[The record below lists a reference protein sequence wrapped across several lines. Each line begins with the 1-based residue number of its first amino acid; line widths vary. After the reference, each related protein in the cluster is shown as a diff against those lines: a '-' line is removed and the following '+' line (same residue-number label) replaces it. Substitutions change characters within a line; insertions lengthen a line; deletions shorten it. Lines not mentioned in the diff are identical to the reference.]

1 MVELLME
8 MKKHKTCEWI
18 FPSPVKQGEP
28 RNPSAVYHRFK
39 LILERSG
46 CKNIRFHDLRH
57 TFATMALENG
67 MDVKTLSDMIGH
79 VSAETTLNIYSHI
92 TDTMRLQAAVKIDR
106 EIGGKNAEIPESKN
120 EPSQTVSS
128 EIDGFVEPYKPK
140 MRKSGTGC
148 ITMINEHLY
157 EGRYSPKINGK
168 RMARNV
174 YAKTREECERTLA
187 ELIKTM
193 KAEIA
198 ELKKATL
205 KG

>member
-1 MVELLME
+1 
-8 MKKHKTCEWI
+8 
-18 FPSPVKQGEP
+18 
-28 RNPSAVYHRFK
+28 
-39 LILERSG
+39 
-46 CKNIRFHDLRH
+46 
-57 TFATMALENG
+57 
-67 MDVKTLSDMIGH
+67 
-79 VSAETTLNIYSHI
+79 
-92 TDTMRLQAAVKIDR
+92 MRLQAAVKIDR
-106 EIGGKNAEIPESKN
+106 EIGGVDEPMPESKN

-128 EIDGFVEPYKPK
+128 EFDGFFEPYKPK
-140 MRKSGTGC
+140 IRKSGTGC

-174 YAKTREECERTLA
+174 YAKTREECEEKLA

-198 ELKKATL
+198 ELKKAIL

>member
-1 MVELLME
+1 
-8 MKKHKTCEWI
+8 
-18 FPSPVKQGEP
+18 
-28 RNPSAVYHRFK
+28 
-39 LILERSG
+39 
-46 CKNIRFHDLRH
+46 
-57 TFATMALENG
+57 

-106 EIGGKNAEIPESKN
+106 EIGWVDEAMPESKN
-120 EPSQTVSS
+120 EPSQTVLS

-140 MRKSGTGC
+140 IRKSGTGC

-168 RMARNV
+168 RMAKNV
-174 YAKTREECERTLA
+174 YAKTREECERKLA

-198 ELKKATL
+198 ELKKATK

>member
-1 MVELLME
+1 
-8 MKKHKTCEWI
+8 
-18 FPSPVKQGEP
+18 
-28 RNPSAVYHRFK
+28 
-39 LILERSG
+39 
-46 CKNIRFHDLRH
+46 
-57 TFATMALENG
+57 MALENG

-106 EIGGKNAEIPESKN
+106 EIGGVDEPMPESKH
-120 EPSQTVSS
+120 EPSQTISS
-128 EIDGFVEPYKPK
+128 EIDGFVELYKPRI
-140 MRKSGTGC
+140 RKSGTGC

-168 RMARNV
+168 RMAKNV
-174 YAKTREECERTLA
+174 YAKTREECERKLA

-198 ELKKATL
+198 ELKKATK